1 MNENELDSCG
11 GRCTRRREFFKKTLI
26 LCSAGAAVAVPFWA
40 AFWAGTDPLRV
51 KGGTEG
57 PVKITTLDAIPS
69 DGLPHKFPVLASRT
83 DAWNKFENVPIGAV
97 YLRRTG
103 EHVEALNVVC
113 PHAGCFIDFSAAKR
127 KFICPCHNS
136 SFALDGKIANPKSPS
151 PRAMD
156 TLPVDVKS
164 DGTVWV
170 TFQNFRAGSRK
181 KIPIT

>member
-1 MNENELDSCG
+1 MNELGLPVGCCL
-11 GRCTRRREFFKKTLI
+11 GRRGFFKKTLVI
-26 LCSAGAAVAVPFWA
+26 VSAGAAALVPVCA
-40 AFWAGTDPLRV
+40 AFWAATDPLRV
-51 KGGTEG
+51 NGGAG
-57 PVKITTLDAIPS
+57 APVKITTLDAIPP

-83 DAWNKFENVPIGAV
+83 DAWNKFQNVPIGAV

-113 PHAGCFIDFSAAKR
+113 PHAGCFIDFSAAKG

-136 SFALDGKIANPKSPS
+136 SFAIDGQIADRKSPS

-156 TLPVDVKS
+156 TLPAEVLP

-170 TFQNFRAGSRK
+170 TFRNFRAGSAE

>member
-1 MNENELDSCG
+1 
-11 GRCTRRREFFKKTLI
+11 
-26 LCSAGAAVAVPFWA
+26 
-40 AFWAGTDPLRV
+40 LRV
-51 KGGTEG
+51 KGEAGAE
-57 PVKITTLDAIPS
+57 PVKITTLDAIPA
-69 DGLPHKFPVLASRT
+69 DGRPHKFPVLASRT
-83 DAWNKFENVPIGAV
+83 DAWNKFQNVPIGAV

-103 EHVEALNVVC
+103 DHVEALNVVC
-113 PHAGCFIDFSAAKR
+113 PHAGCFIDFSSAKR

-156 TLPVDVKS
+156 SLPVEIQP